1 MLEQVEI
8 VSYGNA
14 NKEKLD
20 QEEVERLLVQ
30 VKKVKVAK
38 GKKILTFDNLRN
50 EHKQILDSILGRSGT
65 LRSPTLQIGDQLIVG
80 YNEELYQNLQQ

>member
-1 MLEQVEI
+1 MEI

-20 QEEVERLLVQ
+20 QKEVERLLVQ
-30 VKKVKVAK
+30 VRKVKVAK

-80 YNEELYQNLQQ
+80 YNEELYQNLQ

>member
-1 MLEQVEI
+1 VEI

-14 NKEKLD
+14 NKEKLN

-38 GKKILTFDNLRN
+38 GKKTLTFDNLRN
-50 EHKQILDSILGRSGT
+50 ERKQILDIILGRSGT
-65 LRSPTLQIGDQLIVG
+65 LRSPTLRIGDQLIVG
-80 YNEELYQNLQQ
+80 YNEELYQNLQ

>member
-1 MLEQVEI
+1 VEI

-80 YNEELYQNLQQ
+80 YNEELYQNLQ

>member
-1 MLEQVEI
+1 MEI

-14 NKEKLD
+14 NKEKLT
-20 QEEVERLLVQ
+20 QEEVKRLLVQ

>member
-1 MLEQVEI
+1 MEI

-80 YNEELYQNLQQ
+80 YNEELYQTFNNSYLE

>member
-1 MLEQVEI
+1 MEI

-20 QEEVERLLVQ
+20 QEEVKRLLVQ

>member
-1 MLEQVEI
+1 MEI

-50 EHKQILDSILGRSGT
+50 KHKQILDSILGRSGT

>member
-1 MLEQVEI
+1 MEI

-14 NKEKLD
+14 IKQNLD

>member
-1 MLEQVEI
+1 MEI

-20 QEEVERLLVQ
+20 QEGVERLLVQ

-80 YNEELYQNLQQ
+80 YNEELYQNLQ

>member
-1 MLEQVEI
+1 MEI

-14 NKEKLD
+14 SKEKLD

>member
-1 MLEQVEI
+1 MEI

-80 YNEELYQNLQQ
+80 

>member
-1 MLEQVEI
+1 MEI

-14 NKEKLD
+14 NKEKLN

-38 GKKILTFDNLRN
+38 GKKTLTFDNLRN
-50 EHKQILDSILGRSGT
+50 ERKQILDIILGRSGT
-65 LRSPTLQIGDQLIVG
+65 LRSPTLRIGDQLIVG
-80 YNEELYQNLQQ
+80 YNEELYQNLQ

>member
-1 MLEQVEI
+1 MEI

-65 LRSPTLQIGDQLIVG
+65 LRAPTLQIGDQLIVG

>member
-1 MLEQVEI
+1 MEI

-20 QEEVERLLVQ
+20 QKEVERLLVQ

-80 YNEELYQNLQQ
+80 YNEELYQNLQ

>member
-1 MLEQVEI
+1 MEI

-30 VKKVKVAK
+30 LKKVKVAK

-80 YNEELYQNLQQ
+80 YNEELYQNLQ

>member
-1 MLEQVEI
+1 MEI

-20 QEEVERLLVQ
+20 QKEVERLLVQ

>member
-1 MLEQVEI
+1 MEI

-65 LRSPTLQIGDQLIVG
+65 LRSPTLRIGDQQIVG
-80 YNEELYQNLQQ
+80 YNEELYQNLQ

>member
-1 MLEQVEI
+1 MEI

-38 GKKILTFDNLRN
+38 GKKILTFDNLCN

-80 YNEELYQNLQQ
+80 YNEELYQNLQ

>member
-1 MLEQVEI
+1 MEI

-20 QEEVERLLVQ
+20 HEEVERLLVQ

>member
-1 MLEQVEI
+1 MEI

-80 YNEELYQNLQQ
+80 YNEELYQTFNNS

>member
-1 MLEQVEI
+1 MEI

-80 YNEELYQNLQQ
+80 YNEELYQNLQ

>member
-1 MLEQVEI
+1 MEI

-14 NKEKLD
+14 NKEKLN

-38 GKKILTFDNLRN
+38 GNKTLTFDNLRN
-50 EHKQILDSILGRSGT
+50 ERKQILDIILGRSGT
-65 LRSPTLQIGDQLIVG
+65 LRSPTLRIGDQLIVG
-80 YNEELYQNLQQ
+80 YNEELYQNLQ

>member
-1 MLEQVEI
+1 VEI

-14 NKEKLD
+14 SKEKLD

>member
-1 MLEQVEI
+1 MEI

-30 VKKVKVAK
+30 IKKVKVAK
-38 GKKILTFDNLRN
+38 GKKTLIFDNLRN
-50 EHKQILDSILGRSGT
+50 ERKQILDIILGRSGT
-65 LRSPTLQIGDQLIVG
+65 LRSPTLRIGDQLIVG
-80 YNEELYQNLQQ
+80 YNEELYQNLQ

>member
-1 MLEQVEI
+1 MEI

-30 VKKVKVAK
+30 VKKIKVAK

-80 YNEELYQNLQQ
+80 YNEELYQTFNNS

>member
-1 MLEQVEI
+1 MEI

-38 GKKILTFDNLRN
+38 GKKILIFDNLRN

-80 YNEELYQNLQQ
+80 YNEELYQNLQ

>member
-1 MLEQVEI
+1 MEI

-50 EHKQILDSILGRSGT
+50 EHKQIPDSILGRSGT

>member
-1 MLEQVEI
+1 MEI

-50 EHKQILDSILGRSGT
+50 EHKQILDSILGRSWT

-80 YNEELYQNLQQ
+80 YNEELYQNLQ

>member
-1 MLEQVEI
+1 VEI

-20 QEEVERLLVQ
+20 QKEVERLLVQ

-80 YNEELYQNLQQ
+80 YNEELYQNLQ

>member
-1 MLEQVEI
+1 MKI

>member
-1 MLEQVEI
+1 VEI

-14 NKEKLD
+14 NKEKLA

-50 EHKQILDSILGRSGT
+50 EHKQILGSILGRSGT

-80 YNEELYQNLQQ
+80 YNEELYQNLQ

>member
-1 MLEQVEI
+1 MEI

-80 YNEELYQNLQQ
+80 YSEELYQNLQ

>member
-1 MLEQVEI
+1 MEI

>member
-1 MLEQVEI
+1 MEI
-8 VSYGNA
+8 ISYGNA
-14 NKEKLD
+14 NKEKLN

-80 YNEELYQNLQQ
+80 YNEELYQNLQ